1 MRLIKIITVNL
12 LVFLVLLGLLEILGQ
27 VVAWLHPSY
36 KVLFLQP
43 DRKLGWK
50 QVPNLSWTATGH
62 YWYAA
67 DFSVPIKTNPSG
79 FRDLPRQFAKPD
91 SIKRVALLGDSLI
104 EAAQVPFEKTA
115 GSLLEQKLN
124 ASLQHTPK
132 QSEKWEVLNFGISSY
147 GVGQYLLTYEEY
159 AKKYS
164 PDYVA
169 IFVAYFHMA
178 RTVKKYKAGA
188 FSKTKNEQLWI
199 RPIFKIEN
207 DRLVRLPAED
217 FDKFVQLQE
226 KLIKDEFSGQRMR
239 KKTQLITL
247 YQGKILLQQIK
258 NWGRRFYLKYIRRYI
273 KTTPTQKYPVIN
285 PEVLKVNLKIIEEL
299 GKQVKSSGAH
309 LIVIDASQY
318 FGDQESVSNALK
330 KLSAENGFGYIPLYD
345 FLLKANA
352 EGISTTWAHD
362 GHFNEA
368 GNEILANTLSDWI
381 TQNSLTTKLQ

>member
-12 LVFLVLLGLLEILGQ
+12 LVLVVLLGLLEIIGQ

-36 KVLFLQP
+36 EVLFLQP

-50 QVPNLSWTATGH
+50 QVPNLSWTWAGH

-79 FRDLPRQFAKPD
+79 FRDLPRQFSKPANT
-91 SIKRVALLGDSLI
+91 KRIALLGDSLI
-104 EAAQVPFEKTA
+104 EEVQVPFEKTA

-124 ASLQHTPK
+124 ASQHTPN
-132 QSEKWEVLNFGISSY
+132 QSEKWEVLNFGISGY
-147 GVGQYLLTYEEY
+147 GIGQCLLAYEEY
-159 AKKYS
+159 AQKFS

-178 RTVKKYKAGA
+178 RTVRRYQRGV
-188 FSKTKNEQLWI
+188 SSNTKNEQLWV

-207 DRLVRLPAED
+207 DRLIRLPAED

-226 KLIKDEFSGQRMR
+226 KLIQDKFSGQRMQ
-239 KKTQLITL
+239 KKTQLITFWYLRKILWRIKKWGRKL
-247 YQGKILLQQIK
+247 YQRYLTTTISTQNRQI
-258 NWGRRFYLKYIRRYI
+258 ID
-273 KTTPTQKYPVIN
+273 
-285 PEVLKVNLKIIEEL
+285 PEVLKVNLKIIEVL
-299 GKQVKSSGAH
+299 GEQVKNSGAH
-309 LIVIDASQY
+309 LIVVDASQY
-318 FGDQESVSNALK
+318 FGDQKSVSNALK
-330 KLSAENGFGYIPLYD
+330 KLSTENGFGYIPLYD

-352 EGISTTWAHD
+352 IGISTRWRYD

-368 GNEILANTLSDWI
+368 GNEILANTLYDWI

>member
-1 MRLIKIITVNL
+1 MQFVKIITINL
-12 LVFLVLLGLLEILGQ
+12 LVFLVLLGLLEIIGQ

-36 KVLFLQP
+36 EVLYLQP
-43 DRKLGWK
+43 DKKLGWK
-50 QVPNLSWTATGH
+50 QVPNLSYIYAGE

-67 DFSVPIKTNPSG
+67 DFSVQVKSNPLG
-79 FRDLPRQFAKPD
+79 FRDVTREFSKPRNV
-91 SIKRVALLGDSLI
+91 KRVALLGDSFI
-104 EAAQVPFEKTA
+104 EALQVPLKNTA
-115 GSLLEQKLN
+115 GYLLEQKLN
-124 ASLQHTPK
+124 TSQPTLNQAK
-132 QSEKWEVLNFGISSY
+132 KWEVLNFGISSY
-147 GVGQYLLTYEEY
+147 GIGQCLLAYEEY
-159 AKKYS
+159 AQKFS

-178 RTVKKYKAGA
+178 RTVRKYKRGRL
-188 FSKTKNEQLWI
+188 SEKNKQFWL
-199 RPIFKIEN
+199 RPVFKIEN
-207 DRLVRLPAED
+207 NLLVRLPARDIEEVV
-217 FDKFVQLQE
+217 KIQE
-226 KLIKDEFSGQRMR
+226 NLIKNEFSGQRMR

-247 YQGKILLQQIK
+247 YQGRILLQQIK
-258 NWGRRFYLKYIRRYI
+258 NWGRRFYVKYIRKYI
-273 KTTPTQKYPVIN
+273 KTTPTQKHSVIN
-285 PEVLKVNLKIIEEL
+285 PEVLKVNLKIIGEL

>member
-1 MRLIKIITVNL
+1 
-12 LVFLVLLGLLEILGQ
+12 
-27 VVAWLHPSY
+27 
-36 KVLFLQP
+36 
-43 DRKLGWK
+43 
-50 QVPNLSWTATGH
+50 
-62 YWYAA
+62 
-67 DFSVPIKTNPSG
+67 
-79 FRDLPRQFAKPD
+79 LPRQFAKPA

-104 EAAQVPFEKTA
+104 EEVQVPFEKTA

-178 RTVKKYKAGA
+178 RTVNKYERGA
-188 FSKTKNEQLWI
+188 FPSTKEEQFWV
-199 RPIFKIEN
+199 RPVFAIEN

-217 FDKFVQLQE
+217 FGKFVKLQE
-226 KLIKDEFSGQRMR
+226 ELIKDEFSGQRMR
-239 KKTQLITL
+239 KKTQLITI
-247 YQGKILLQQIK
+247 YQGRILLQQIK
-258 NWGRRFYLKYIRRYI
+258 NWGRRFYRKYIKI
-273 KTTPTQKYPVIN
+273 TPTQNYQVIDS
-285 PEVLKVNLKIIEEL
+285 EVLKVNLKVIEVL
-299 GKQVKSSGAH
+299 GEQVKNSGAH

-330 KLSAENGFGYIPLYD
+330 KLSTENGFGYIPLYD

-352 EGISTTWAHD
+352 NGISTRWAHD

-368 GNEILANTLSDWI
+368 GNEILANTLYDWI
-381 TQNSLTTKLQ
+381 TQNSSTTTIG